1 MTELRQRMLADLRA
15 RRYPTPIRRVY
26 IEHATDFSRFFW
38 KSPELLGPQ
47 EVRAYQLH
55 LINETKVAGETLGEV
70 VAALRF
76 LYKVTLGRS
85 WEVQAVAAASISLRQ
100 RMLEDMRIRN
110 LSSSCQSTYVDH
122 VTRLA
127 KYFRKSPHLL
137 GPEHIRQYMVHLR
150 EEKSASAHVMR
161 HAACSL
167 RFFYR
172 VTLGRHWMIESI
184 PYAKK
189 PKRLPVVLSME
200 EIEQFFACIH
210 HIKHRA
216 MIVTAYA
223 AGLRL
228 SEIIHLKV
236 SDIDSQRMVIRVNQG
251 KGRKDRYV
259 MLSENLL
266 ETLRTYYS
274 QERPGNDWLFPGAKP
289 DAPFTKHALQTAFQK
304 ARARSGIAKKF
315 SLHSLRHSF
324 ATHLLESGTDI
335 RTIQLLLGHRC
346 LSTTQIYTHVS
357 KENICATTSP
367 LDLLKDS
374 PTPKK
379 KRCSKNKRCSK
390 KTKKNSNGTSCD
402 KS

>member
-289 DAPFTKHALQTAFQK
+289 
-304 ARARSGIAKKF
+304 
-315 SLHSLRHSF
+315 
-324 ATHLLESGTDI
+324 
-335 RTIQLLLGHRC
+335 
-346 LSTTQIYTHVS
+346 
-357 KENICATTSP
+357 
-367 LDLLKDS
+367 
-374 PTPKK
+374 
-379 KRCSKNKRCSK
+379 
-390 KTKKNSNGTSCD
+390 
-402 KS
+402 